1 MPFMRPSTVAI
12 LVGILLMIVALV
24 AWMSEAD
31 DGDLDNTSRQ
41 PWPQAVGTSSG

>member
-1 MPFMRPSTVAI
+1 MPFMRPSTVAL

-24 AWMSEAD
+24 AWI
-31 DGDLDNTSRQ
+31 GDLDNTSRQ